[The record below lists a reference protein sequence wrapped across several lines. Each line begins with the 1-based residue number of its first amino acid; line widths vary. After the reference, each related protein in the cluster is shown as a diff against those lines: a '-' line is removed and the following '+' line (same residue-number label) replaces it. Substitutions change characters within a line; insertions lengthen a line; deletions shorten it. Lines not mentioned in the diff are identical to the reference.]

1 MKRLLLFLCFVVS
14 ICAYNQNTTSNYSN
28 IFESNSQLSAQLASG
43 TSESEQNNNRNVIL
57 YYLVP
62 LGIVILLALLTIA
75 IRKRI
80 LFDS

>member
-14 ICAYNQNTTSNYSN
+14 ICAYNQNTSSNYSN
-28 IFESNSQLSAQLASG
+28 IFETNSQLTAQVAAG
-43 TSESEQNNNRNVIL
+43 AVESEQHNNRNAIL